1 MSRQEMKSSIISAVL
16 FGTTTAIFIGYY
28 PVALLFGMFLTYP
41 MALVLLAFASS
52 VPFFFA
58 GAGSLIF
65 SDRIRPAVYSAMIS
79 WAILSSLFASLRPEG
94 SWMLAIMIGAG
105 IPASL
110 LGHRIATSR
119 RKELAI
125 ATSEIAHNILV
136 HALVGEVRLRVMAKG
151 DMEAVE
157 VVASDYGPGIADL
170 DRALQDGYSTAN
182 GLGLGLSSARR
193 LVDDFD
199 LASAAG
205 RGTTVTL
212 RKWRHGKD

>member
-1 MSRQEMKSSIISAVL
+1 MNETGNGQYTVHIPIREKADIPIARKWTREIGRRVGL
-16 FGTTTAIFIGYY
+16 RDTAI
-28 PVALLFGMFLTYP
+28 
-41 MALVLLAFASS
+41 
-52 VPFFFA
+52 
-58 GAGSLIF
+58 
-65 SDRIRPAVYSAMIS
+65 
-79 WAILSSLFASLRPEG
+79 E
-94 SWMLAIMIGAG
+94 
-105 IPASL
+105 
-110 LGHRIATSR
+110 
-119 RKELAI
+119 ELAI